1 MKPNIVN
8 QHKRQAL
15 GIGALV
21 ALGSAALAIAGCG
34 FKLRGSIGLP
44 FKTVFISAPTPSIV
58 ANILRRQILS
68 LRGAEGGTRLLD
80 KPENAQVV
88 VRIANELR
96 EKEVLS
102 FSTSGRQ
109 RDYELRLRVTYSA
122 VSAKEE
128 LLTEPTEIVLRRSVS
143 TIDSQLTAKQEE
155 DILLYNEMQQDMV
168 QQILSRL
175 TALKVP
181 Q

>member
-1 MKPNIVN
+1 MKPSKVDL
-8 QHKRQAL
+8 HKRQAL
-15 GIGALV
+15 HISALV
-21 ALGSAALAIAGCG
+21 VLGSSALTIAGCG

-44 FKTVFISAPTPSIV
+44 FKTVFVGAPTSSIV

-68 LRGAEGGTRLLD
+68 LRSAEGGTRLLD
-80 KPENAQVV
+80 TPENAQVV

-122 VSAKEE
+122 LSGKQE

-155 DILLYNEMQQDMV
+155 DVLLYNEMQQDMV

-175 TALKVP
+175 TALKVA